1 MSMPAYSG
9 NPARVPS
16 GNLASVSSGKSV
28 MRYTGEHPSVE
39 FVASMCSCG
48 RELATLFY
56 FFTAKESFSD
66 FASFVNLDK
75 QAMDAMEEMFIPI
88 DEFGRIV
95 REQKLILCCQN
106 SLRYAITSPISVIRS
121 NEQKQLSRKYP
132 EALPGP
138 MSKNETLSWF

>member
-1 MSMPAYSG
+1 MSQGSMPARSQPNRSTKSS
-9 NPARVPS
+9 NP
-16 GNLASVSSGKSV
+16 
-28 MRYTGEHPSVE
+28 GEHPCVE
-39 FVASMCSCG
+39 YVSAVCSCG

-56 FFTAKESFSD
+56 FLTANAKCGVEVDSSFSD

-75 QAMDAMEEMFIPI
+75 KAIDAMRFIPVS
-88 DEFGRIV
+88 DFSKVVEENG
-95 REQKLILCCQN
+95 LLWCCQN
-106 SLRYAITSPISVIRS
+106 SLRFAITSPVSIIRS